1 MSDAAL
7 LVAIVTVTFLLAGL
21 VKGVIGMGLPTLA
34 MGLLSVA
41 IPPAEAAAILV
52 VPTVIT
58 NIWQMVAGPALAA
71 LVRRFALMIVG
82 VVVGTFA
89 TIGLLTG
96 TSTSIASGA
105 LGAVLAAYG
114 VHGLVG
120 ARFEVR
126 RESERWLSPIVGLIM
141 GMLTGATGVFVVP
154 AVPYLSSLKLEKEEL
169 IQSIGISAFV
179 CPLTLGLALAVN
191 GQFPAAVAESSLL
204 ALLPALAG
212 LVVGQRARGRL
223 RPVVFR
229 RWFFVGLVALG
240 GTMFLRS
247 LSQAFA

>member
-1 MSDAAL
+1 MSHAAIV
-7 LVAIVTVTFLLAGL
+7 VAIVAGTFLFAGL
-21 VKGVIGMGLPTLA
+21 VKGILGMGLPTLA

-41 IPPAEAAAILV
+41 MPPAEAAAIV
-52 VPTVIT
+52 VIPTVIT

-71 LVRRFALMIVG
+71 LATRFALMIVG

-96 TSTSIASGA
+96 TSTSIATGA
-105 LGAVLAAYG
+105 LGTVLAAYG

-126 RESERWLSPIVGLIM
+126 RESERWLSPIVGLIT
-141 GMLTGATGVFVVP
+141 GMLTGATGVFVIP
-154 AVPYLSSLKLEKEEL
+154 AVPYLNSLRLEKEEL

-179 CPLTLGLALAVN
+179 CPFALGLALAVN
-191 GQFPAAVAESSLL
+191 GQFQAAVAGTSFL

-212 LVVGQRARGRL
+212 MYVGQHVRVRL
-223 RPVVFR
+223 QPAVFR
-229 RWFFVGLVALG
+229 RWFFSGLIALG
-240 GTMFLRS
+240 GYMVLRS
-247 LSQAFA
+247 VRHAYA

>member
-1 MSDAAL
+1 MSDTVL
-7 LVAIVTVTFLLAGL
+7 LVAVVAVTFFLAGL
-21 VKGVIGMGLPTLA
+21 VKGVVGMGLPTLA

-41 IPPAEAAAILV
+41 MPPAEAAAILV

-58 NIWQMVAGPALAA
+58 NIWQMLAGPALAA

-96 TSTSIASGA
+96 TSTSIATGA

-114 VHGLVG
+114 VFGLIG
-120 ARFEVR
+120 ARFEVK
-126 RESERWLSPIVGLIM
+126 RESERWLSPIVGLIT
-141 GMLTGATGVFVVP
+141 GMLTGATGVFVIP
-154 AVPYLSSLKLEKEEL
+154 AIPYLNSLRLEKEEL

-179 CPLTLGLALAVN
+179 CPLALGLALATS
-191 GQFPAAVAESSLL
+191 GQFQAAIAGTSFL

-212 LVVGQRARGRL
+212 MYVGQHVRVRL
-223 RPVVFR
+223 QSAVFR
-229 RWFFVGLVALG
+229 RWFFSGLVALG
-240 GTMFLRS
+240 GYMVLRS
-247 LSQAFA
+247 ARHVYA

>member
-1 MSDAAL
+1 MSDTAVLITA
-7 LVAIVTVTFLLAGL
+7 VTVTFLLAGL
-21 VKGVIGMGLPTLA
+21 VKGVIGIGLPTLA

-41 IPPAEAAAILV
+41 MPPVEAAAILV

-58 NIWQMVAGPALAA
+58 NIWQMVAGPTLFA
-71 LVRRFALMIVG
+71 LVRRFTLMIIG

-96 TSTSIASGA
+96 TMTSIATGA

-120 ARFEVR
+120 ARVEVTQ
-126 RESERWLSPIVGLIM
+126 ESERWFSPIIGLIT

-154 AVPYLSSLKLEKEEL
+154 AVPYLNSLRLEKEEL

-179 CPLTLGLALAVN
+179 CPLALGLALAVN
-191 GQFPAAVAESSLL
+191 GRFQAGVAGTSFL

-212 LVVGQRARGRL
+212 MYVGQHVRMRL
-223 RPVVFR
+223 QPAVFR
-229 RWFFVGLVALG
+229 RWFFYGLVALG
-240 GTMFLRS
+240 GYMVLR
-247 LSQAFA
+247 

>member
-7 LVAIVTVTFLLAGL
+7 LLAMVTGTFLLAGL
-21 VKGVIGMGLPTLA
+21 VKGIVGMGLPTLA
-34 MGLLSVA
+34 MGLLAVVMLPS
-41 IPPAEAAAILV
+41 EAAAILV
-52 VPTVIT
+52 IPTVIT

-82 VVVGTFA
+82 TVVGTFT

-96 TSTSIASGA
+96 TSTSIATGA

-114 VHGLVG
+114 THGLVS

-126 RESERWLSPIVGLIM
+126 PESERWLSPIIGLIT
-141 GMLTGATGVFVVP
+141 GMLTGATGIFVVP
-154 AVPYLSSLKLEKEEL
+154 AVPYLSSLRLEKEEL

-179 CPLTLGLALAVN
+179 CPLALGLALAAS
-191 GQFPAAVAESSLL
+191 GRFQAAVAGTSLL

-212 LVVGQRARGRL
+212 MYVGQRIRGHL
-223 RPVVFR
+223 QPAVFR
-229 RWFFVGLVALG
+229 RWFFVGLIVLG
-240 GTMFLRS
+240 GYMIFRGIRH
-247 LSQAFA
+247 A

>member
-7 LVAIVTVTFLLAGL
+7 YVGFVTLTFLLAGS
-21 VKGVIGMGLPTLA
+21 VKGVLGVGLPTVA
-34 MGLLSVA
+34 IGLLVA
-41 IPPAEAAAILV
+41 VMPPAQAAAILV
-52 VPTVIT
+52 IPTLAT
-58 NIWQMVAGPALAA
+58 NLWQMLAGPALLA
-71 LVRRFALMIVG
+71 LIKRFALMMAG
-82 VVVGTFA
+82 VVAGTFT

-96 TSTSIASGA
+96 TSSSIAAGA

-114 VHGLVG
+114 AYGLVS

-126 RESERWLSPIVGLIM
+126 PEAEKWLSPIIGLIT
-141 GMLTGATGVFVVP
+141 GVLTGATGVFVIP
-154 AVPYLSSLKLEKEEL
+154 AVPYFNSLRLGKEEL

-179 CPLTLGLALAVN
+179 CPLALGLALAVN
-191 GQFPAAVAESSLL
+191 GHFPAAVAESSLL

>member
-1 MSDAAL
+1 MADAAF
-7 LVAIVTVTFLLAGL
+7 LVTVVTVTFLLAGL

-41 IPPAEAAAILV
+41 MPPAEAAAILV

-58 NIWQMVAGPALAA
+58 NIWQMVARPALLA

-82 VVVGTFA
+82 AVVGTFA

-96 TSTSIASGA
+96 TSTSIATGA
-105 LGAVLAAYG
+105 LGAVLAVYG

-120 ARFEVR
+120 AQFVVK
-126 RESERWLSPIVGLIM
+126 RESERWLSPIIGLIT
-141 GMLTGATGVFVVP
+141 GMLTGATGVFVIP
-154 AVPYLSSLKLEKEEL
+154 AVPYLNSLRLEKEEL

-179 CPLTLGLALAVN
+179 CPLALGLALAVS
-191 GQFPAAVAESSLL
+191 GQFQAAVARTSFL

-212 LVVGQRARGRL
+212 MYVGQYVRIRL
-223 RPVVFR
+223 QPVVFR
-229 RWFFVGLVALG
+229 RWFFSGLIVLG
-240 GTMFLRS
+240 GYMVFRS
-247 LSQAFA
+247 VRHAYV

>member
-1 MSDAAL
+1 MSDTAL
-7 LVAIVTVTFLLAGL
+7 LLTVVAVTFLLAGL

-41 IPPAEAAAILV
+41 MPPAEAAAILV

-58 NIWQMVAGPALAA
+58 NIWQMVAGPTLLA
-71 LVRRFALMIVG
+71 LVRRFTLMIIG

-96 TSTSIASGA
+96 TMTSIATGA

-120 ARFEVR
+120 ARFEVT
-126 RESERWLSPIVGLIM
+126 RESERWFSPIIGLIT
-141 GMLTGATGVFVVP
+141 GMLSGATGVFVVP
-154 AVPYLSSLKLEKEEL
+154 AVPYLNSLRLEKEEL

-179 CPLTLGLALAVN
+179 CPFALGLALAVN
-191 GQFPAAVAESSLL
+191 GQFQAAIAGTSFL

-212 LVVGQRARGRL
+212 MYVGQHLRMRL
-223 RPVVFR
+223 QPAVFR
-229 RWFFVGLVALG
+229 RWFFYGIIALG
-240 GTMFLRS
+240 GYMVLRS
-247 LSQAFA
+247 VRHAYA